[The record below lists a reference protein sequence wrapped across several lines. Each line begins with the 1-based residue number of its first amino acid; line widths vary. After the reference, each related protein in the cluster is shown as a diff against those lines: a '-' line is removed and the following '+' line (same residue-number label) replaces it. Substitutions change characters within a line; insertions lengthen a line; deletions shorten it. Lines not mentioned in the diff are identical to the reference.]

1 MLRMRLKNPPPYILM
16 FDDNDLC
23 EIKLNRSLK
32 SLEFI
37 LQGPGVSQAKV
48 TAIQPVRTTEVDR
61 LTDIYIPTV
70 SLLEWLKK
78 SEIWENVQAFPQVSS
93 S

>member
-1 MLRMRLKNPPPYILM
+1 M